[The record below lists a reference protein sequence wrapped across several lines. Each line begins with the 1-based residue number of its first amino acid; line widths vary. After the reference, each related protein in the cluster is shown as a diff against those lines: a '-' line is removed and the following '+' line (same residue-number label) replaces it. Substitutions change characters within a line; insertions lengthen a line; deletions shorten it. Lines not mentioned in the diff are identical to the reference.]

1 MFFLL
6 KGVNKEYAEWFY
18 TSEGEQER
26 GCIGHLRFDFG
37 HGEEFYTTFW
47 PHPENEVNSPGFSEE
62 LDNVIN
68 FLRRKGRPLFNL
80 REAGRLCWTNEEYRL
95 SDIDPYYGF
104 MVETEGFL
112 YMLRLSSSRGWYLYM
127 LRLSSSR
134 GWYSYVYCFDK
145 KKMAAEIGI
154 PEGKKLEEKR

>member
-37 HGEEFYTTFW
+37 HGKEFYTTFW
-47 PHPENEVNSPGFSEE
+47 PHPGNEVKSIGFSKE
-62 LDNVIN
+62 LDKVVN
-68 FLRRKGRPLFNL
+68 FLRRKGRPLSNL
-80 REAGRLCWTNEEYRL
+80 REAGRLCWMNEGCRL

-104 MVETEGFL
+104 MVETNGFL
-112 YMLRLSSSRGWYLYM
+112 YMLRLCDRA
-127 LRLSSSR
+127 
-134 GWYSYVYCFDK
+134 GWYSYIYCFDK
-145 KKMAAEIGI
+145 KKMAEGIEI
-154 PEGKKLEEKR
+154 PEGKSIKLEEKR